1 MILAKKMAVNLNSLK
16 NLKPVKK
23 GEVRNPHGINCKTPM
38 TGYYTK
44 LAHAKLPENIRKK
57 INDQM
62 GEEVLAKGATWAEAN
77 AVRRFIAAVVG
88 KNGTSDSKEIRE
100 AIEGKARQRFEV
112 AGIHGEEIKAS
123 VEAKLSTNDLLAA
136 IRAIYGLAEPAANA
150 ERPAP
155 VPVSTEVG
163 AGRIKKKDSGQE

>member
-136 IRAIYGLAEPAANA
+136 IRAIYGPRRTCRQCRKA
-150 ERPAP
+150 R
-155 VPVSTEVG
+155 SCT
-163 AGRIKKKDSGQE
+163 RIN